1 MRSPSSP
8 FLTTGAVF
16 SVSFK
21 KIDGS
26 SEVLLRSRFVVWEPL
41 IDHIPEECKIL
52 CPQPGIQV
60 RRLGILFLDV
70 MLGNSTST
78 PLPSL

>member
-1 MRSPSSP
+1 MKSSSSP

-21 KIDGS
+21 KIGGS
-26 SEVLLRSRFVVWEPL
+26 SEVPLGSWFVVWEPL
-41 IDHIPEECKIL
+41 LDHIAEERKIL
-52 CPQPGIQV
+52 CPQTGIHV

-70 MLGNSTST
+70 MLGNSTSA